1 MDHDE
6 SGRKWVTKLRLDSSF
21 DKNPTE
27 DPQRSPNLPNVIEL
41 SPAARTTGYRAI
53 QTEPRPIIKRRNSS
67 GKVDVPRVS
76 LSPEAENLGLRSRK
90 RRHSPEAESLGLRR
104 RKRQHHK
111 DRTSIGKARPRSR
124 YVIPA
129 EHPFK
134 VIWDILTVIVAIA
147 HMRKT
152 HEDIR
157 DRQFEYGASQFKIF
171 CDAWFLVDILLNF
184 VTEQRT
190 AEGEYLRDYRSICAR
205 YLTSWFPID
214 ILSLF
219 PWETLYVQPLI
230 EIQNRRGPMRKFFFR
245 SRAVVKVII
254 NRIRARHLRWFGN
267 VAKHTKQH
275 GVGSTRLLRLLIK
288 YLPKYIL
295 FFRNMKG
302 IVVMR
307 VVRQVRWFGRFFASI
322 EKSDSSTASL
332 SKEAE
337 GDDMSSRQDD
347 DSSMDLKTPR
357 VRLDYSRWE
366 LVSDDVMSCG
376 MSCGMSDDG
385 VPL

>member
-1 MDHDE
+1 MDHEE
-6 SGRKWVTKLRLDSSF
+6 SGRKWVTKLRLDTSRNNLHPQHPQQTLE
-21 DKNPTE
+21 KT
-27 DPQRSPNLPNVIEL
+27 PQRSPNLPNFIEL
-41 SPAARTTGYRAI
+41 SPAARVAGHRAI
-53 QTEPRPIIKRRNSS
+53 QTEPRPLSRVRSNSQ
-67 GKVDVPRVS
+67 GRIQVPRVS
-76 LSPEAENLGLRSRK
+76 LSPEDNID
-90 RRHSPEAESLGLRR
+90 HNLGLRR
-104 RKRQHHK
+104 RKRQSTK
-111 DRTSIGKARPRSR
+111 DRKSTGKARPRSR
-124 YVIPA
+124 YVIPS

-134 VIWDILTVIVAIA
+134 IIWDILTVIVAIA

-157 DRQFEYGASQFKIF
+157 DRQFAFGASQFKLF
-171 CDAWFLVDILLNF
+171 CDAWFFVDILLNF
-184 VTEQRT
+184 VTERRT

-230 EIQNRRGPMRKFFFR
+230 EIQNRRGPMQKLFFR

-254 NRIRARHLRWFGN
+254 NRLRARHFRWFGN

-275 GVGSTRLLRLLIK
+275 GVGYTRLFRLLIK
-288 YLPKYIL
+288 YLPKYTL

-302 IVVMR
+302 IMAMR

-332 SKEAE
+332 SKEGD
-337 GDDMSSRQDD
+337 GDDISSRHDD
-347 DSSMDLKTPR
+347 DDASTVVSTPR
-357 VRLDYSRWE
+357 MTLNYYSEWE
-366 LVSDDVMSCG
+366 HLSDDGYSVG
-376 MSCGMSDDG
+376 ASDDG

>member
-1 MDHDE
+1 MDHEE

-21 DKNPTE
+21 DKKQRQGRPHE
-27 DPQRSPNLPNVIEL
+27 RSPNLPNVIEL
-41 SPAARTTGYRAI
+41 SPSARITGYRAI
-53 QTEPRPIIKRRNSS
+53 QTEPRPNRIRSNSS
-67 GKVDVPRVS
+67 GRVEVPRVS
-76 LSPEAENLGLRSRK
+76 LSPKAENLGL
-90 RRHSPEAESLGLRR
+90 LR
-104 RKRQHHK
+104 RKRQPKH
-111 DRTSIGKARPRSR
+111 RTSTGKARPRSR
-124 YVIPA
+124 YVIPS
-129 EHPFK
+129 EHLFK

-157 DRQFEYGASQFKIF
+157 DRQFEYGASQFKLF

-230 EIQNRRGPMRKFFFR
+230 EIQNRRGPMQKLFFR

-254 NRIRARHLRWFGN
+254 NRIRARHFRWFGN

-275 GVGSTRLLRLLIK
+275 GVGYTRLFRLLIK
-288 YLPKYIL
+288 YIPKYSL

-302 IVVMR
+302 VVAMR
-307 VVRQVRWFGRFFASI
+307 AVRQARWFGRFFASI

-332 SKEAE
+332 SKEGE
-337 GDDMSSRQDD
+337 GDDISSRQDD
-347 DSSMDLKTPR
+347 DDSSVDPKTPR
-357 VRLDYSRWE
+357 MKLDYSRWE
-366 LVSDDVMSCG
+366 LVSDDGMSCG